1 MAKFAQ
7 YYLQFKLENLFA
19 ELEKAN
25 RQKHFGSYFERN
37 DSINFSIGEGDD
49 IKTYKHKVYHL
60 SINKDIIVMSIA
72 NDKIL
77 KVVQDFERKDIKHE
91 PPCYVIID
99 NREKCRR
106 IAIQK
111 DKNSFN
117 STKMVADIITK
128 VIGDKMETDHNI
140 GIELHP
146 QFYPRDFYK
155 AWTLRQYTTT
165 KLRFYLSEGRIPD
178 NFYNEELDD
187 DSIMGFA
194 IKANEETIRQKYQ
207 TVLELIPPENE
218 SVLLVD
224 EDSTYIK
231 NLVRLHAETGA
242 HIDIV
247 TNDGARFTCFVD
259 NDEESNAIIT
269 NEIDKKIIDALFE
282 DNDIP
287 RDKAELGVLEFVN
300 HMKYTVDDDER
311 KEDIA

>member
-7 YYLQFKLENLFA
+7 YYLQFKLDNVFA
-19 ELEKAN
+19 ELEKTN
-25 RQKHFGSYFERN
+25 RQKHFGSYFEHN
-37 DSINFSIGEGDD
+37 DSINFSVGEGDD
-49 IKTYKHKVYHL
+49 VKTYKHKVYHL
-60 SINKDIIVMSIA
+60 SMNKDIIVMSIA

-77 KVVQDFERKDIKHE
+77 KIVQDFEKKDIKHE

-99 NREKCRR
+99 NRDKCRR

-111 DKNSFN
+111 NKNSFN

-128 VIGDKMETDHNI
+128 VIGNKMETDYHI
-140 GIELHP
+140 GIDLYP

-155 AWTLRQYTTT
+155 AWALRQYNTA
-165 KLRFYLSEGRIPD
+165 KLRFYLSEGQIPD
-178 NFYNEELDD
+178 TFHNEELDD

-194 IKANEETIRQKYQ
+194 IKVNEDSIRKKYRTI
-207 TVLELIPPENE
+207 LELNPPENE

-224 EDSTYIK
+224 EDSPYIK
-231 NLVRLHAETGA
+231 NLVKFHAGTGA

-247 TNDGARFTCFVD
+247 TNDGARFTCFLD

-269 NEIDKKIIDALFE
+269 NEIDTKIIDALFE
-282 DNDIP
+282 NNDIP
-287 RDKAELGVLEFVN
+287 RDKAEQGVLDFVN

-311 KEDIA
+311 KEGIA